1 MDAIEIE
8 GGVPLKGEVEV
19 SGSKNATL
27 PQIAAAL
34 LAPGR
39 SVFRNVPEL
48 ADIRTMGRLLS
59 HMGAKI
65 VRDSERGG
73 HTLEIDA
80 SELPRPEAPYEL
92 VKTMRASVLVLGPLL
107 ARLGRARVS
116 LPGGCAIGA
125 RPIDYHIEALRRMG
139 AAVAIEHGDVIATAS
154 RLRGA
159 EIVFA
164 ERTVT

>member
-39 SVFRNVPEL
+39 SVFRDVPAL

-59 HMGAKI
+59 HIGAKI
-65 VRDSERGG
+65 SRDSERGG
-73 HTLEIDA
+73 HTLEGDA
-80 SELPRPEAPYEL
+80 SELAGSKAAYEQ
-92 VKTMRASVLVLGPLL
+92 VKTMRASFLILGSPLAL
-107 ARLGRARVS
+107 FGRAP
-116 LPGGCAIGA
+116 LA
-125 RPIDYHIEALRRMG
+125 
-139 AAVAIEHGDVIATAS
+139 
-154 RLRGA
+154 
-159 EIVFA
+159 
-164 ERTVT
+164 

>member
-39 SVFRNVPEL
+39 SVFRDVPDL

-59 HMGAKI
+59 HMGAK
-65 VRDSERGG
+65 VGRDPERGG
-73 HTLEIDA
+73 HTLEVDA
-80 SELPRPEAPYEL
+80 CDLPRPAAPYGPVE
-92 VKTMRASVLVLGPLL
+92 VMRAP
-107 ARLGRARVS
+107 RLG
-116 LPGGCAIGA
+116 
-125 RPIDYHIEALRRMG
+125 
-139 AAVAIEHGDVIATAS
+139 
-154 RLRGA
+154 
-159 EIVFA
+159 
-164 ERTVT
+164 